1 MRMLIKLK
9 FCRFLYN
16 LNLFFF
22 NYFNKIDE
30 APIFKNE
37 NFYEVV
43 KVNFSEFEL
52 EKIKSDFKK
61 NNAIR

>member
-1 MRMLIKLK
+1 MIMSMKLK

-16 LNLFFF
+16 LNLFLF
-22 NYFNKIDE
+22 NYFNEIDE

-43 KVNFSEFEL
+43 KINFSEIEL
-52 EKIKSDFKK
+52 EQIKSDFKK
-61 NNAIR
+61 KIT